1 VSSSV
6 SLDHVHAGYGK
17 KLGSVLVLQGNHVF
31 SAVFKKKNMC
41 GCQLGGTREELLVME
56 RNVYVW
62 KLKTALRIGVVS
74 PCA

>member
-1 VSSSV
+1 
-6 SLDHVHAGYGK
+6 
-17 KLGSVLVLQGNHVF
+17 VLQGNHVF